1 MLCSILLTTWGVR
14 KLAWLG
20 DSSARSSRQ
29 GWCTVG
35 EGGGG
40 LQGYSAV
47 LAIPKNNKP
56 INPLQTVQVR
66 NPVTRNLPR
75 PPGRP
80 LRKDRAGRKGGCVRK
95 FCRSTGQYFACIFR
109 YIYIYIYIPLTPPR
123 PLTRRPR
130 KFLRRRDIE
139 IRSPMHQILRDGG
152 GWVTR
157 FWREDRFDQ
166 SSFLTHTFRVEKV
179 LETRRVTGE
188 GSSFNISD
196 NNWGVSGQGISRDE
210 DTIPTP
216 PPRGRK
222 GETS

>member
-1 MLCSILLTTWGVR
+1 MFYTTNHLGRTTVGLVR
-14 KLAWLG
+14 G
-20 DSSARSSRQ
+20 SSARSSRQ

-109 YIYIYIYIPLTPPR
+109 YIYIYIYIYPSHPP
-123 PLTRRPR
+123 PA
-130 KFLRRRDIE
+130 
-139 IRSPMHQILRDGG
+139 RSPAARESFSVGEILRSAHPCIRFCGTGG
-152 GWVTR
+152 GELLV
-157 FWREDRFDQ
+157 
-166 SSFLTHTFRVEKV
+166 S
-179 LETRRVTGE
+179 E
-188 GSSFNISD
+188 GKIGSINHRS
-196 NNWGVSGQGISRDE
+196 
-210 DTIPTP
+210 
-216 PPRGRK
+216 
-222 GETS
+222 